1 MLANIPEKVMHRVRW
16 VLASCWLIL
25 IFSLFYDP
33 ISPWLTHFNT
43 TWSPFQLSPHINH
56 IDSCIKVQGVCLQ
69 EEPYGLGASFFWG
82 LIVPSGVFMLLI
94 FGHEFWRRICP
105 LGFMSQIFRFLG
117 KQRQKK
123 RVDKKTG
130 KTHYEL
136 VKIKSDSWLGKNY
149 LKLQMGLLYVG
160 VCGRLLFYDSHRII
174 LGSFLLFTIASA
186 ILVGYLYAGKTWCQY
201 FCPMA
206 PVQAFYGEPR
216 GLLNSVAHEG
226 QKTVI
231 TQSMCRRPN
240 PDGSESSACVACNSP
255 CVDIDA
261 ERSYWDAIKRP
272 DYKLLY
278 YSYAGL
284 VVGFFLYYY
293 LYSGSWAYLLSG
305 AWTHQENQLDLL
317 FSPGF
322 YIFNTAIPIPRLI
335 AAPLTVAT
343 CMALGY
349 FLGIRLERIYK
360 SYQLKLNPALNNQQI
375 QHQIFTLTTFWVFNF
390 FFIFAGRSYISKFP
404 IQVQYLFNLGLV
416 LASSLWLY
424 RTWSRSSERYSRES
438 LANRLRKQLTRLKV
452 DVSRFLEGRS
462 LDLLSA
468 DEVYVLAKI
477 LPGFTGDKRLEAY
490 KGILRD
496 SLEEGYVNSASSLEV
511 LQQMRGE
518 LGISEQE
525 HLTILT
531 ELGVEDPDLLD
542 PNQQRSRE
550 NQLRL
555 QSFRQR
561 IRGMVGSKRRR
572 GAKGL
577 GRELLKV
584 VKKEKAIG
592 DVLDKE
598 GGSVESLSRKY
609 GITLEE
615 EKQIIANLDEDSQ
628 LERRSQLLLQQLQDL
643 YDTELAL
650 LYPPEILN
658 IPHLRKGLEI
668 LRNTVA
674 QKQQVIAK
682 GVLKILEE
690 WDSGT
695 EATRLVLA
703 LATLTP
709 NVLPSLLENHDQ
721 KWTERLNDLYLSRL
735 QQQLK
740 LAESIPPKVSEDL
753 MIAYLETLLAEP
765 DSLTKTVS
773 LYLLNKLDKQRGKQ
787 QAHQLLDSYLML
799 NPSLKETAQQIINDT
814 GEQASKV
821 ITPLERLL
829 YLSSCDLLK
838 GLKAESL
845 MELSYQVPIKEYKQS
860 DIIWE
865 QGDITK
871 DLFLL
876 LDGKVE
882 YQQILEDDTVIVDE
896 VEPVNFL
903 NKLEILGNLEAITTV
918 IVTSPKACF
927 LVIEGTILN
936 ELIEQDKRFAR
947 NVIEQESRQL
957 QELQRLA
964 S

>member
-1 MLANIPEKVMHRVRW
+1 MLAKVPEKLMHRVRW
-16 VLASCWLIL
+16 VLAVGWLII

-33 ISPWLTHFNT
+33 ISPWLTSPNT
-43 TWSPFQLSPHINH
+43 LWSPLKLNLQ
-56 IDSCIKVQGVCLQ
+56 SCIQVQGVCL
-69 EEPYGLGASFFWG
+69 EEQPYGLGASLFWG

-105 LGFMSQIFRFLG
+105 LGFMSQLFRALG

-136 VKIKSDSWLGKNY
+136 VKVKNDSWLGKNY
-149 LKLQMGLLYVG
+149 LKLQLGLLYVG
-160 VCGRLLFYDSHRII
+160 VCGRLLFYDSNRII
-174 LGSFLLFTIASA
+174 LGLFLLFSIASA

-206 PVQAFYGEPR
+206 PVQEFYGEPR

-226 QKTVI
+226 QKTLI
-231 TQSMCRRPN
+231 TQSMCRRDN
-240 PDGSESSACVACNSP
+240 PDGSENSACVACNSP
-255 CVDIDA
+255 CIDIDA
-261 ERSYWDAIKRP
+261 ERSYWDSIKRP

-293 LYSGSWAYLLSG
+293 LYSGSWSYLLSG
-305 AWTHQENQLDLL
+305 AWTHQENQLQLL

-322 YIFNTAIPIPRLI
+322 YILDTPIPIPRLI
-335 AAPLTVAT
+335 AAPLTVGVF
-343 CMALGY
+343 MALGY
-349 FLGIRLERIYK
+349 FVGIKVEKIYN
-360 SYQLKLNPALNNQQI
+360 SYQLKRNPLLTPQQL

-390 FFIFAGRSYISKFP
+390 FFIFAGRSYVAKFP
-404 IQVQYLFNLGLV
+404 ILLQYLFNILLV
-416 LASSLWLY
+416 SASTLWLY
-424 RTWSRSSERYSRES
+424 RTWYRTSERYSRES
-438 LANRLRKQLTRLKV
+438 LANRLRKQLTRLQV

-462 LDLLSA
+462 LDVLSA

-511 LQQMRGE
+511 LQNMREE
-518 LGISEQE
+518 LGVSEQE

-598 GGSVESLSRKY
+598 GGSVASLSREY

-615 EKQIIANLDEDSQ
+615 ENQILANLDEESQ
-628 LERRSQLLLQQLQDL
+628 LERRSTLLLQQLQNLHDI
-643 YDTELAL
+643 ELAL
-650 LYPPEILN
+650 LYPPEALN
-658 IPHLRKGLEI
+658 SSHLRKGLEI

-674 QKQQVIAK
+674 QKQTVIAK
-682 GVLKILEE
+682 GVLKILEQ
-690 WDSGT
+690 WNSGT
-695 EATRLVLA
+695 EATRLALA
-703 LATLTP
+703 LATLTA
-709 NVLPSLLENHDQ
+709 NVLPTLLENHDQ
-721 KWTERLNDLYLSRL
+721 QWDQRLSDTHLSRL

-740 LAESIPPKVSEDL
+740 LVEMVAPKISEQV
-753 MIAYLETLLAEP
+753 MISYLQTLLSEP

-773 LYLLNKLDKQRGKQ
+773 LYLLNKLDTQIGKQ
-787 QAHQLLDSYLML
+787 QAQQLLDSYLML
-799 NPSLKETAQQIINDT
+799 NSSLKETAQQIINST
-814 GEQASKV
+814 AEEENTV
-821 ITPLERLL
+821 ITPLEKLL

-845 MELSYQVPIKEYKQS
+845 MELAYQVHIKEYHKTE
-860 DIIWE
+860 ILWE
-865 QGDITK
+865 QGDVGK

-876 LDGKVE
+876 LQGEVE
-882 YQQILEDDTVIVDE
+882 CQQIQEDETVIVNE
-896 VEPVNFL
+896 LEPVHLL
-903 NKLEILGNLEAITTV
+903 NELEILGNLGANATV
-918 IVTSPKACF
+918 IVTSSKAF
-927 LVIEGTILN
+927 LLVIEGTILN

-947 NVIEQESRQL
+947 TVIEQESRRLQQL
-957 QELQRLA
+957 QGLA

>member
-1 MLANIPEKVMHRVRW
+1 MLANVPEKVMHRVRW
-16 VLASCWLIL
+16 VLACGWLVL

-33 ISPWLTHFNT
+33 ISPWLTSADT
-43 TWSPFQLSPHINH
+43 SWSPFKLNL
-56 IDSCIKVQGVCLQ
+56 DSCIQVQGVCLSEQ
-69 EEPYGLGASFFWG
+69 PYGLGASLFWG
-82 LIVPSGVFMLLI
+82 LIVPSGVFMLLV

-105 LGFMSQIFRFLG
+105 LGFMSQLFRGLG

-136 VKIKSDSWLGKNY
+136 VKIKSDSWLGKNH
-149 LKLQMGLLYVG
+149 LKLQLALLYVG
-160 VCGRLLFYDSHRII
+160 VCGRLLFYDSHRVI
-174 LGSFLLFTIASA
+174 LGSFLLFSIGSA
-186 ILVGYLYAGKTWCQY
+186 IVVGYLYGGKTWCQY

-206 PVQAFYGEPR
+206 PVQEFYGEPR

-226 QKTVI
+226 QKTLI
-231 TQSMCRRPN
+231 TQSMCRRQN
-240 PDGSESSACVACNSP
+240 PDGTENSACVACNSP
-255 CVDIDA
+255 CIDIDA
-261 ERSYWDAIKRP
+261 ERSYWDSIKKP

-284 VVGFFLYYY
+284 VVGFFSYYY

-305 AWTHQENQLDLL
+305 AWTHQENQLELL

-322 YIFNTAIPIPRLI
+322 YIFNTPIPIPRLI
-335 AAPLTVAT
+335 AAPLTVAVF
-343 CMALGY
+343 MALSY
-349 FLGIRLERIYK
+349 FVGIQLEKFYN
-360 SYQLKLNPALNNQQI
+360 SYQLKRNSLLTPQQL

-404 IQVQYLFNLGLV
+404 IQVQYLFNILLV
-416 LASSLWLY
+416 LASTLWLY

-438 LANRLRKQLTRLKV
+438 LANRLRKQLTRLQV

-477 LPGFTGDKRLEAY
+477 IPGFTGDKRLEAY

-598 GGSVESLSRKY
+598 GGSVESLSREY

-615 EKQIIANLDEDSQ
+615 ENKILANLDEESQ
-628 LERRSQLLLQQLQDL
+628 LERRSHLLLQQLQDL
-643 YDTELAL
+643 YDIELAL
-650 LYPPEILN
+650 LYPPEVLN

-668 LRNTVA
+668 LRNTVG
-674 QKQQVIAK
+674 QKQKVIAK
-682 GVLKILEE
+682 GVLKILEQ

-695 EATRLVLA
+695 EGTRLALA

-709 NVLPSLLENHDQ
+709 NVLPSLLENHEQ
-721 KWTERLNDLYLSRL
+721 KWSERLNDTHLSRI

-740 LAESIPPKVSEDL
+740 LVEPTPAKVSEEL
-753 MIAYLETLLAEP
+753 MISYLETLLSEP

-787 QAHQLLDSYLML
+787 QARQLLDSYLML
-799 NPSLKETAQQIINDT
+799 NPSLKETAQQIVADT
-814 GEQASKV
+814 GEQETKV

-845 MELSYQVPIKEYKQS
+845 MELSYQVPIKEYHQS
-860 DIIWE
+860 EILWE
-865 QGDITK
+865 QGDMCK

-876 LDGKVE
+876 LDGQVE
-882 YQQILEDDTVIVDE
+882 CQQIQENDTVIVDE
-896 VEPVNFL
+896 IEPVNLL
-903 NKLEILGNLEAITTV
+903 NELEILGNLEANTTV
-918 IVTSPKACF
+918 IVTSVKACF
-927 LVIEGTILN
+927 LIIEGTILN

-947 NVIEQESRQL
+947 TVIEQESRRLQQL
-957 QELQRLA
+957 QRFA

>member
-1 MLANIPEKVMHRVRW
+1 MLAKVPEKVMHRVRW
-16 VLASCWLIL
+16 ILAMGWLIL

-33 ISPWLTHFNT
+33 ISPKLTDPNT
-43 TWSPFQLSPHINH
+43 AWSPFQLNV
-56 IDSCIKVQGVCLQ
+56 DSCIQVQGVCL
-69 EEPYGLGASFFWG
+69 EEQPYGLGASLFWG
-82 LIVPSGVFMLLI
+82 LIVPGGVFILLV

-105 LGFMSQIFRFLG
+105 LGFMSQLFRALG

-136 VKIKSDSWLGKNY
+136 VKIKSDSWLGKNH
-149 LKLQMGLLYVG
+149 LKLQLAFLYIG
-160 VCGRLLFYDSHRII
+160 VCGRILFYDSHRTF
-174 LGSFLLFTIASA
+174 LGLFLLFSIGSA
-186 ILVGYLYAGKTWCQY
+186 ILIGYLYAGKTWCQY

-206 PVQAFYGEPR
+206 PVQEFYGEPR

-226 QKTVI
+226 QKTLI
-231 TQSMCRRPN
+231 TQSMCRRHN
-240 PDGSESSACVACNSP
+240 SDGSENSACVACSSP
-255 CVDIDA
+255 CIDIDA
-261 ERSYWDAIKRP
+261 ERSYWNSIKKP
-272 DYKLLY
+272 EYKLLY

-293 LYSGSWAYLLSG
+293 LYSGSWQYLLSG

-322 YIFNTAIPIPRLI
+322 YILNTPIPIPRLI
-335 AAPLTVAT
+335 AAPLTIAMS
-343 CMALGY
+343 MALSY
-349 FLGIRLERIYK
+349 FVGIQLEKIYN
-360 SYQLKLNPALNNQQI
+360 SHQLKRNPLLTPQQL

-390 FFIFAGRSYISKFP
+390 FFIFAGRSYISKLP
-404 IQVQYLFNLGLV
+404 ISLQYLFNILLV
-416 LASSLWLY
+416 LASTLWLY
-424 RTWSRSSERYSRES
+424 RTWYRSSERYSRES
-438 LANRLRKQLTRLKV
+438 LANRLRKQLTRLQV

-477 LPGFTGDKRLEAY
+477 LPGFTGDKRQEAY

-511 LQQMRGE
+511 LQQMREE

-598 GGSVESLSRKY
+598 GGSVASLSREY

-615 EKQIIANLDEDSQ
+615 ENKIFANLDEESQ
-628 LERRSQLLLQQLQDL
+628 LERRSHLLLQQLQDL
-643 YDTELAL
+643 YDIELAL
-650 LYPPEILN
+650 LHPPEALN
-658 IPHLRKGLEI
+658 LPHLRKGLEI

-674 QKQQVIAK
+674 QKQTVIAK

-690 WDSGT
+690 WESAT
-695 EATRLVLA
+695 EATRLALA
-703 LATLTP
+703 LATLTT

-721 KWTERLNDLYLSRL
+721 KWYERLSDTHLSRL

-740 LAESIPPKVSEDL
+740 LVEPTIPKISKEV
-753 MIAYLETLLAEP
+753 MISYLEILLSEP

-773 LYLLNKLDKQRGKQ
+773 LYLLNKLDQQRGKE
-787 QAHQLLDSYLML
+787 QAQQLLDSYLML
-799 NPSLKETAQQIINDT
+799 NPSLKETAQQIISNT
-814 GEQASKV
+814 REEEKKV
-821 ITPLERLL
+821 ITPLEKLL

-845 MELSYQVPIKEYKQS
+845 MELAYQVNIKEYHKTE
-860 DIIWE
+860 ILWE
-865 QGDITK
+865 QGDVCK

-876 LDGKVE
+876 LEG
-882 YQQILEDDTVIVDE
+882 E
-896 VEPVNFL
+896 VECQQMQEDETVTVEDVKAVRFL
-903 NKLEILGNLEAITTV
+903 NDVEILGNLEAIKT
-918 IVTSPKACF
+918 IIITSNTAFC
-927 LVIEGTILN
+927 LIIEGTTFN

-947 NVIEQESRQL
+947 KLIEQGSRRFL
-957 QELQRLA
+957 
-964 S
+964 

>member
-1 MLANIPEKVMHRVRW
+1 MLANVPEKVMHRVRL
-16 VLASCWLIL
+16 VLSCGWLLL

-33 ISPWLTHFNT
+33 ISPWLTSPETN
-43 TWSPFQLSPHINH
+43 WSPLKLNL
-56 IDSCIKVQGVCLQ
+56 DTCIQVQGVCL
-69 EEPYGLGASFFWG
+69 EEKPYGLGASLFWG
-82 LIVPSGVFMLLI
+82 LIVPSAIFLLLV

-105 LGFMSQIFRFLG
+105 LGFMSQLFRALG
-117 KQRQKK
+117 KQRQRQ

-136 VKIKSDSWLGKNY
+136 VKIKSDSWIGKNH
-149 LKLQMGLLYVG
+149 LKLQLFLLYIG

-174 LGSFLLFTIASA
+174 LGIFLLFSIGSA
-186 ILVGYLYAGKTWCQY
+186 ILVGYLYGGKTWCQY
-201 FCPMA
+201 FCPMG
-206 PVQAFYGEPR
+206 PVQGFYGEPR

-226 QKTVI
+226 QKTMI
-231 TQSMCRRPN
+231 TQSMCRRQN
-240 PDGSESSACVACNSP
+240 ADGSENSACVACNSP
-255 CVDIDA
+255 CIDIDA
-261 ERSYWDAIKRP
+261 ERSYWNAIKKP

-284 VVGFFLYYY
+284 VLGFFLYYY

-305 AWTHQENQLDLL
+305 AWTHQENQLQLL

-322 YIFNTAIPIPRLI
+322 YLFNTPIPIPRLI
-335 AAPLTVAT
+335 AAPLTVGV
-343 CMALGY
+343 CSALGY
-349 FLGIRLERIYK
+349 LVGVQVEKLYN
-360 SYQLKLNPALNNQQI
+360 SYQLKRNPLLTTQQL

-390 FFIFAGRSYISKFP
+390 FFIFAGRSYLAKLP
-404 IQVQYLFNLGLV
+404 IQLQYLFNILLV
-416 LASSLWLY
+416 LVSTLWLY
-424 RTWSRSSERYSRES
+424 RTWTRSSERYSRES
-438 LANRLRKQLTRLKV
+438 LANRLRKQLTRLQV

-462 LDLLSA
+462 LDVLTA

-477 LPGFTGDKRLEAY
+477 LPGFTGDKRQEAY

-511 LQQMRGE
+511 LQQMRQE

-542 PNQQRSRE
+542 PNQKRSRE

-584 VKKEKAIG
+584 VKKEKAISE
-592 DVLDKE
+592 VLDKE
-598 GGSVESLSRKY
+598 GGTVESLSREY

-615 EKQIIANLDEDSQ
+615 EKQIIANLDEESQ
-628 LERRSQLLLQQLQDL
+628 VERRSNLLLQQLENL
-643 YDTELAL
+643 YDIELAL
-650 LYPPEILN
+650 LHPPVALN
-658 IPHLRKGLEI
+658 IPPLPKGLEI
-668 LRNTVA
+668 LRNTIA
-674 QKQQVIAK
+674 QKQKVVAK
-682 GVLKILEE
+682 GILKILEQ

-695 EATRLVLA
+695 EATHVALA

-709 NVLPSLLENHDQ
+709 NVLLSLLEDHEK
-721 KWTERLNDLYLSRL
+721 KWSERLNDTHLSRM

-740 LAESIPPKVSEDL
+740 QVKPTSPKVSNEL
-753 MIAYLETLLAEP
+753 MIGYLETLLAEP

-773 LYLLNKLDKQRGKQ
+773 LYLLAKLDKQRGQQ

-799 NPSLKETAQQIINDT
+799 NPSLKETAQQIIADREEET
-814 GEQASKV
+814 KV
-821 ITPLERLL
+821 ITPLEKLL
-829 YLSSCDLLK
+829 SLSSCDLLK

-845 MELSYQVPIKEYKQS
+845 MELSYQVPIKEYYESEILWEKQ
-860 DIIWE
+860 DIC
-865 QGDITK
+865 K

-876 LDGKVE
+876 LEGKVE
-882 YQQILEDDTVIVDE
+882 HQYIQEDDTVTIE
-896 VEPVNFL
+896 EIEGVNVL
-903 NKLEILGNLEAITTV
+903 NDLEILGNVEAITTV
-918 IVTSPKACF
+918 IIRSPKAYF
-927 LVIEGTILN
+927 LIIEGKLFN
-936 ELIEQDKRFAR
+936 ELIEQDKGFAR
-947 NVIEQESRQL
+947 KVIEQESRRL
-957 QELQRLA
+957 QQLQRLPGE
-964 S
+964 SLH

>member
-1 MLANIPEKVMHRVRW
+1 M
-16 VLASCWLIL
+16 
-25 IFSLFYDP
+25 SL
-33 ISPWLTHFNT
+33 S
-43 TWSPFQLSPHINH
+43 
-56 IDSCIKVQGVCLQ
+56 
-69 EEPYGLGASFFWG
+69 
-82 LIVPSGVFMLLI
+82 
-94 FGHEFWRRICP
+94 
-105 LGFMSQIFRFLG
+105 
-117 KQRQKK
+117 
-123 RVDKKTG
+123 
-130 KTHYEL
+130 
-136 VKIKSDSWLGKNY
+136 
-149 LKLQMGLLYVG
+149 
-160 VCGRLLFYDSHRII
+160 
-174 LGSFLLFTIASA
+174 
-186 ILVGYLYAGKTWCQY
+186 
-201 FCPMA
+201 
-206 PVQAFYGEPR
+206 
-216 GLLNSVAHEG
+216 
-226 QKTVI
+226 
-231 TQSMCRRPN
+231 
-240 PDGSESSACVACNSP
+240 
-255 CVDIDA
+255 
-261 ERSYWDAIKRP
+261 
-272 DYKLLY
+272 
-278 YSYAGL
+278 
-284 VVGFFLYYY
+284 
-293 LYSGSWAYLLSG
+293 
-305 AWTHQENQLDLL
+305 
-317 FSPGF
+317 
-322 YIFNTAIPIPRLI
+322 
-335 AAPLTVAT
+335 
-343 CMALGY
+343 Y
-349 FLGIRLERIYK
+349 FLGIQLEKLYNSYK
-360 SYQLKLNPALNNQQI
+360 LQRNPLLTSQQL

-404 IQVQYLFNLGLV
+404 IQVQYLFNILLV
-416 LASSLWLY
+416 LASTLWLY

-438 LANRLRKQLTRLKV
+438 LANRLRKQLTRLQV

-598 GGSVESLSRKY
+598 GGTVESLSREY

-615 EKQIIANLDEDSQ
+615 ENKILANLDEESQ

-643 YDTELAL
+643 YDIELSL

-658 IPHLRKGLEI
+658 IAHLRKGLEI

-674 QKQQVIAK
+674 QKQKVIAK
-682 GVLKILEE
+682 GVLKILEQ

-695 EATRLVLA
+695 EGTRLALA

-709 NVLPSLLENHDQ
+709 NVLPSLLENNDQ
-721 KWTERLNDLYLSRL
+721 KWSERLNDTHLSRI

-740 LAESIPPKVSEDL
+740 LVEPTSPKVSEEL
-753 MIAYLETLLAEP
+753 MIAYLETLLSEP

-773 LYLLNKLDKQRGKQ
+773 LYLLNKLDQQRGQQ
-787 QAHQLLDSYLML
+787 QARQLLDSYLML
-799 NPSLKETAQQIINDT
+799 NPSLKETAQQILANT
-814 GEQASKV
+814 KEQETKL

-845 MELSYQVPIKEYKQS
+845 MELSYQVPIKEYHQS
-860 DIIWE
+860 EILWE
-865 QGDITK
+865 QGDSYK

-882 YQQILEDDTVIVDE
+882 CQQIQEDNTVIIDE
-896 VEPVNFL
+896 IEAVNFL
-903 NKLEILGNLEAITTV
+903 NELEILGNLQANATV
-918 IVTSPKACF
+918 IITSSKACF

-947 NVIEQESRQL
+947 QLIEQESRRL
-957 QELQRLA
+957 QKLQRLG

>member
-16 VLASCWLIL
+16 ILASGWLVL
-25 IFSLFYDP
+25 IFSLFFDP
-33 ISPWLTHFNT
+33 ISPWLTSPDT
-43 TWSPFQLSPHINH
+43 TWSPFKLNL
-56 IDSCIKVQGVCLQ
+56 DSCIQVQGVCL
-69 EEPYGLGASFFWG
+69 EEQPYGLGASFFWG

-117 KQRQKK
+117 KQRQRK

-136 VKIKSDSWLGKNY
+136 VKIKSDSWLGKNH
-149 LKLQMGLLYVG
+149 LKLQIALLYIG

-174 LGSFLLFTIASA
+174 LGVFLLFAIGSA

-206 PVQAFYGEPR
+206 PVQEFYGEPR

-226 QKTVI
+226 QKTLI

-240 PDGSESSACVACNSP
+240 ADGTENSACVACNSP
-255 CVDIDA
+255 CIDIDA
-261 ERSYWDAIKRP
+261 ERSYWDAIKKP
-272 DYKLLY
+272 DYKILY

-284 VVGFFLYYY
+284 VVGFFSYYY

-305 AWTHQENQLDLL
+305 AWTHQENQLELL
-317 FSPGF
+317 FSSGF

-335 AAPLTVAT
+335 AAPLTVAIF
-343 CMALGY
+343 MALGY
-349 FLGIRLERIYK
+349 FVGVQLEKLYK
-360 SYQLKLNPALNNQQI
+360 SYQLKRNPLLTPQQL

-390 FFIFAGRSYISKFP
+390 FFIFAGRSYLSKFP
-404 IQVQYLFNLGLV
+404 IQVQYLFEILLV
-416 LASSLWLY
+416 LASTLWLY
-424 RTWSRSSERYSRES
+424 RTWARSSERYSRES
-438 LANRLRKQLTRLKV
+438 LANRLRKQLNRLQV

-542 PNQQRSRE
+542 PTQQRSRE

-598 GGSVESLSRKY
+598 GGSVESLSREY

-615 EKQIIANLDEDSQ
+615 ESQIIANLDEESQ
-628 LERRSQLLLQQLQDL
+628 LERRSQLLLQQLQEL

-650 LYPPEILN
+650 LYPPESLN

-668 LRNTVA
+668 LRNTVG
-674 QKQQVIAK
+674 QKQKVISK
-682 GVLKILEE
+682 GVLKILEQ

-695 EATRLVLA
+695 EGTRLALA

-721 KWTERLNDLYLSRL
+721 KWSERLSDTHLSRI

-740 LAESIPPKVSEDL
+740 LVEPIAPKVSEES
-753 MIAYLETLLAEP
+753 MISYLETLLSEP
-765 DSLTKTVS
+765 DSLTKTIS

-787 QAHQLLDSYLML
+787 QARQLLDSYLML
-799 NPSLKETAQQIINDT
+799 NPSLKETAQQIVNDT
-814 GEQASKV
+814 GEEESKV

-845 MELSYQVPIKEYKQS
+845 MELSYQVPIKDYYQS
-860 DIIWE
+860 EVLWE
-865 QGDITK
+865 QGDVCK
-871 DLFLL
+871 NLFLL
-876 LDGKVE
+876 LDGQVE
-882 YQQILEDDTVIVDE
+882 CQQVEEDDTVIVDDIQ
-896 VEPVNFL
+896 PVNFL
-903 NKLEILGNLEAITTV
+903 NDLEILGNLAANTTV
-918 IVTSPKACF
+918 IVTSAKACF
-927 LVIEGTILN
+927 LVIEGTILD

-947 NVIEQESRQL
+947 TVIEQESRRL
-957 QELQRLA
+957 QQLQRLA

>member
-43 TWSPFQLSPHINH
+43 TWSPFRLSPHINH

-123 RVDKKTG
+123 RVNKKTG

-240 PDGSESSACVACNSP
+240 PDGSESSACIACNSP

-438 LANRLRKQLTRLKV
+438 LANRLRKQLTRLKL
-452 DVSRFLEGRS
+452 DVSRFLKGRS

-477 LPGFTGDKRLEAY
+477 LPGFTQDKRLEAY

-496 SLEEGYVNSASSLEV
+496 SLEEGYVDSASSLEI

-561 IRGMVGSKRRR
+561 IRGMVDSKR
-572 GAKGL
+572 
-577 GRELLKV
+577 
-584 VKKEKAIG
+584 
-592 DVLDKE
+592 
-598 GGSVESLSRKY
+598 
-609 GITLEE
+609 
-615 EKQIIANLDEDSQ
+615 IIL
-628 LERRSQLLLQQLQDL
+628 
-643 YDTELAL
+643 
-650 LYPPEILN
+650 
-658 IPHLRKGLEI
+658 
-668 LRNTVA
+668 
-674 QKQQVIAK
+674 
-682 GVLKILEE
+682 
-690 WDSGT
+690 
-695 EATRLVLA
+695 
-703 LATLTP
+703 
-709 NVLPSLLENHDQ
+709 
-721 KWTERLNDLYLSRL
+721 
-735 QQQLK
+735 
-740 LAESIPPKVSEDL
+740 
-753 MIAYLETLLAEP
+753 
-765 DSLTKTVS
+765 
-773 LYLLNKLDKQRGKQ
+773 
-787 QAHQLLDSYLML
+787 
-799 NPSLKETAQQIINDT
+799 
-814 GEQASKV
+814 
-821 ITPLERLL
+821 
-829 YLSSCDLLK
+829 
-838 GLKAESL
+838 
-845 MELSYQVPIKEYKQS
+845 
-860 DIIWE
+860 
-865 QGDITK
+865 
-871 DLFLL
+871 
-876 LDGKVE
+876 
-882 YQQILEDDTVIVDE
+882 
-896 VEPVNFL
+896 
-903 NKLEILGNLEAITTV
+903 
-918 IVTSPKACF
+918 
-927 LVIEGTILN
+927 
-936 ELIEQDKRFAR
+936 
-947 NVIEQESRQL
+947 
-957 QELQRLA
+957 
-964 S
+964 

>member
-1 MLANIPEKVMHRVRW
+1 MHRVRW
-16 VLASCWLIL
+16 VLAIGWLIL

-33 ISPWLTHFNT
+33 ISTKLTDPNT
-43 TWSPFQLSPHINH
+43 IWSPFKLNLN
-56 IDSCIKVQGVCLQ
+56 SCIQVQGVCLE

-105 LGFMSQIFRFLG
+105 LGFMSQLFRALG

-123 RVDKKTG
+123 RVDQKTG

-136 VKIKSDSWLGKNY
+136 VKIKSNSWLGKNH
-149 LKLQMGLLYVG
+149 LKLQLGLLYIG
-160 VCGRLLFYDSHRII
+160 VCGRILFYDSHRII
-174 LGSFLLFTIASA
+174 LGLFLLFSIGSA

-206 PVQAFYGEPR
+206 PVQEFYGEPR

-226 QKTVI
+226 QKTLI
-231 TQSMCRRPN
+231 TQSMCRRNN
-240 PDGSESSACVACNSP
+240 PDGSENSACVACNSP
-255 CVDIDA
+255 CIDIDA
-261 ERSYWDAIKRP
+261 ERSYWDSIKKP

-305 AWTHQENQLDLL
+305 AWTHQENQLQLL

-335 AAPLTVAT
+335 AAPLTVA
-343 CMALGY
+343 MFMYLGY
-349 FLGIRLERIYK
+349 FGGIQLEKIYN
-360 SYQLKLNPALNNQQI
+360 SYQLKHNALLTPQQL

-390 FFIFAGRSYISKFP
+390 FFIFAGRSYITKFT
-404 IQVQYLFNLGLV
+404 IQLQYLFNILLV
-416 LASSLWLY
+416 LASTLWLY
-424 RTWSRSSERYSRES
+424 RTWYRSSERYSRES
-438 LANRLRKQLTRLKV
+438 LANRLRKQLTRLQV

-511 LQQMRGE
+511 LQNMREE
-518 LGISEQE
+518 LGVSEQE

-584 VKKEKAIG
+584 VKKEKAIS

-598 GGSVESLSRKY
+598 GGPLASLSREY

-615 EKQIIANLDEDSQ
+615 ENKIIANLDEESQ
-628 LERRSQLLLQQLQDL
+628 LERRSHLLLQQLQNL
-643 YDTELAL
+643 YDIELAL
-650 LYPPEILN
+650 LHPPEVLN
-658 IPHLRKGLEI
+658 LPHLRKGLEI
-668 LRNTVA
+668 LRNTVG
-674 QKQQVIAK
+674 QKQTVIAK
-682 GVLKILEE
+682 GVLKILEQ

-695 EATRLVLA
+695 EATRLALA

-709 NVLPSLLENHDQ
+709 NVLPSILENRDQ
-721 KWTERLNDLYLSRL
+721 KWDERLSDTHLSRL
-735 QQQLK
+735 KQQLK
-740 LAESIPPKVSEDL
+740 LVESITPKITEEV
-753 MIAYLETLLAEP
+753 MISYLQTLLSEP

-773 LYLLNKLDKQRGKQ
+773 LYLLNKLDKQRGQQ
-787 QAHQLLDSYLML
+787 QASQLLDSYLML
-799 NPSLKETAQQIINDT
+799 NPSLKETAQQIINNT
-814 GEQASKV
+814 GEEEKKV
-821 ITPLERLL
+821 ITPLEKLL

-845 MELSYQVPIKEYKQS
+845 MELAYQVEVKEYHKTE
-860 DIIWE
+860 ILWE
-865 QGDITK
+865 QGDVCK

-876 LDGKVE
+876 LEGQVDCQQMQEDETVTVE
-882 YQQILEDDTVIVDE
+882 E
-896 VEPVNFL
+896 VKPVSFL
-903 NKLEILGNLEAITTV
+903 NDIEILGNLEAMTTIIITSTTALCL
-918 IVTSPKACF
+918 I
-927 LVIEGTILN
+927 IQGTTFN

-947 NVIEQESRQL
+947 KLIEQESRRLQQL
-957 QELQRLA
+957 QY
-964 S
+964 